1 MKIDKK
7 DLIKE
12 YRKRCSSFDLWC
24 GVAMDVTRIRMFDSW
39 YENENLMTIKEAY
52 EQVASEKG
60 FEADY
65 DFSKLI
71 KEDNKQ

>member
-1 MKIDKK
+1 MKIDKE

-12 YRKRCSSFDLWC
+12 YRKRCSSFDLRC
-24 GVAMDVTRIRMFDSW
+24 GVAMDVTRVRILGDG
-39 YENENLMTIKEAY
+39 YEKENLMTIKEAY

-71 KEDNKQ
+71 IEE